1 MPPFAIPAAGKRARK
16 RRKEHE
22 RAFDALL
29 ETEPVEASPGLTL
42 DGPPWVRLPWRQM
55 TSVSRT
61 WGWAWRTER
70 GGSVAC

>member
-1 MPPFAIPAAGKRARK
+1 MSAL
-16 RRKEHE
+16 
-22 RAFDALL
+22 FDALL